1 MKGQKL
7 VQDDEVIASASQ
19 PPANR
24 PISYL
29 RFSMDGSGAVSTL
42 PPPPFEKESDVA
54 ELEWWLES
62 HMSLAGGQ
70 LCVEQ
75 ATTNEDTFAIAVSH
89 CLEGLRD
96 ALYEMYCDTADP
108 RMRSLSGD
116 EAPLGRFV
124 RAVYATTEEIVS
136 FMLDSERDRARAH
149 ALADK
154 LLALPSL
161 DASRWVPGLAL
172 DSHNPLEPLRNLSN
186 DVAELASAVE
196 RLSTVL
202 KNA

>member
-7 VQDDEVIASASQ
+7 VQDEERAPGSQ

-29 RFSMDGSGAVSTL
+29 RFSMDGSGALSTL

-54 ELEWWLES
+54 ELEWWLEA

-75 ATTNEDTFAIAVSH
+75 ATTNDDTFAIAVSH
-89 CLEGLRD
+89 CLEALRD

-108 RMRSLSGD
+108 RMRSLAA
-116 EAPLGRFV
+116 EAAPVGRFV
-124 RAVYATTEEIVS
+124 RAVYATTEEIVN
-136 FMLDSERDRARAH
+136 FMLDTERERAKAH
-149 ALADK
+149 ALGQK
-154 LLALPSL
+154 LAALPPLEEQKWVTALSL
-161 DASRWVPGLAL
+161 DA
-172 DSHNPLEPLRNLSN
+172 HNPLEPLRNLSN
-186 DVAELASAVE
+186 DVGELAAAVE
-196 RLSTVL
+196 RLAAVL
-202 KNA
+202 QNA